1 MAENQFYAIPH
12 SRGSDGQMDMA
23 DEGIR
28 AGRYFGGGEDTWWIC
43 SCIMLSANTLAV
55 SEPPD

>member
-1 MAENQFYAIPH
+1 
-12 SRGSDGQMDMA
+12 MDMA